1 MVHPYKIK
9 NDLILLDQ
17 EDQETNPLL
26 NFGKDFVAVKSSISN
41 ALRVVLIFLLSGTV
55 VALEPRQHV
64 RQYVQDVWQTDAGLP
79 QNYVVGIVQSRDG
92 YIWLATQEGLAR
104 FDGIKFNVF
113 DKRNTSQIKDNNIQA
128 LFEDREGNLW
138 FGTEGGGVNRFSGGR
153 FFNYTTSDGLAGN
166 IIDAIYQDAE
176 GAIWIGTVNG
186 LSRFKDDT
194 FLNFTTRDGLA
205 SDVVLAICEDG
216 NGDLWVG
223 TENGLNRLTNGH
235 FSTYTTRQGL
245 ANNLIRSIYRDHS
258 GGLWVGTRDGLNKL
272 ENDRFITYSTKQN
285 LANNSILSICEDGN
299 GNLWI
304 GTDGGGLSRL
314 RDGIFTTYSKDD
326 GLSDNSVA
334 SIYEDREGNLW
345 IGTYGG
351 GLNRLKSGRFETYTA
366 QYDLSDDMARAIF
379 EDAEGTIWIA
389 TRNGLNRLKDGKFTV
404 YKVSQGLAGDSVLSL
419 HGDTKG
425 NLWIGTRSG
434 LSQFR
439 NGKFTNYTTKQG
451 LSDDTI
457 LSITDSDDNGLWVGT
472 SQGLNLLQNGRFS
485 SFGIKE
491 GLTNDGV
498 WSLWKDR
505 KGALWIGTDGGGL
518 NRFEN
523 GKFQAY
529 TTKNGL
535 ANDVVLSIY
544 GDQQGA
550 LWIGTSG
557 GLSRLKND
565 RFTTYTINDG
575 LYDDVVFQILED
587 DIGYLWMS
595 CNKGVFRVLKAELD
609 DFAEGRIKSIASM
622 SFGTSDGMKS
632 RECNGGFQPAGWKSR
647 DGRLW
652 FPTVKG
658 VAVVAPD
665 RIRENEYLA
674 PVVIEQVLV
683 DYVLVAPGQQNTFAA
698 GKDRFEFHFTGLSYV
713 ASEKVQFK
721 YKLEGFDADWI
732 NAGTKRD
739 ASYTNI
745 PPGHYTFRVIASNN
759 DLVWNPNGASF
770 QFYLKPHFY
779 QTYWFYALCAVF
791 AALIGWTLYRLRVR
805 QIQSEFSAVLAERTR
820 LARDI
825 HDTLTQGFV
834 GISLQLEAV
843 STKLQGSSAGVQ
855 QHLALAQKMVES
867 CLTEARR
874 SVWDL
879 RRRATD
885 TGDLASSLSDVVQ
898 TMTSGTSVTGE
909 VKISGKPDRLPELV
923 ESNLLRIAQEAVTNA
938 LKHSNASKILVE
950 VAFEDSLVRLR
961 IVDDGDGFDVN
972 VPLSSTISHFGLVGM
987 RERADQIGFE
997 LVINTAPGH
1006 GTEITAKPQSS
1017 PRARQ
1022 AESLA

>member
-1 MVHPYKIK
+1 MYFHPYSF
-9 NDLILLDQ
+9 
-17 EDQETNPLL
+17 TNQFVKSIDRSFL
-26 NFGKDFVAVKSSISN
+26 NFGRTVVAVKSRISN
-41 ALRVVLIFLLSGTV
+41 VLRVTLILLLSNTV
-55 VALEPRQHV
+55 VAQETGQSA
-64 RQYVQDVWQTDAGLP
+64 RQYIQDVWQTDAGLP
-79 QNYVVGIVQSRDG
+79 QNYVVAIVQSRDG
-92 YIWLATQEGLAR
+92 YLWLATQEGLAR

-113 DKRNTSQIKDNNIQA
+113 DKRNTPQIKDNNIQA

-138 FGTEGGGVNRFSGGR
+138 FGTEGGGLNRFSGGR
-153 FFNYTTSDGLAGN
+153 FFNYTTDDGLAGN
-166 IIDAIYQDAE
+166 IIDAIYQDDE

-186 LSRFKDDT
+186 LSRFKDNT

-205 SDVVLAICEDG
+205 SDVVLAICENG

-223 TENGLNRLTNGH
+223 TENGLNHLRGGR
-235 FSTYTTRQGL
+235 FSTYTTKQGL

-258 GGLWVGTRDGLNKL
+258 GGLWIGTRDGLNKL
-272 ENDRFITYSTKQN
+272 ENDRFTTYSAIN
-285 LANNSILSICEDGN
+285 GLANNSILSICEDGK
-299 GNLWI
+299 GNLWV

-314 RDGIFTTYSKDD
+314 RDGVFTTYSKEN

-334 SIYEDREGNLW
+334 SIYEDREANLW

-351 GLNRLKSGRFETYTA
+351 GLNRLKMGRFETYTA
-366 QYDLSDDMARAIF
+366 RSGLSDDMARAIF

-389 TRNGLNRLKDGKFTV
+389 TRHGLNKLKDGKFTV
-404 YKVSQGLAGDSVLSL
+404 YKESQGLASDSVLSL
-419 HGDTKG
+419 HGDSKG
-425 NLWIGTRSG
+425 NVWVGTRSG

-439 NGKFTNYTTKQG
+439 NGRFTNYTTKQG

-457 LSITDSDDNGLWVGT
+457 LAITDADDDGLWVGT
-472 SQGLNLLQNGRFS
+472 SQGLNLLQNGRIR
-485 SFGIKE
+485 SFGVKE
-491 GLTNDGV
+491 GLTNDGI

-518 NRFEN
+518 NRFAD
-523 GKFQAY
+523 GKLQAY
-529 TTKNGL
+529 TTKDGL
-535 ANDVVLSIY
+535 SNDVVLSIY
-544 GDQQGA
+544 EDLEGA
-550 LWIGTSG
+550 LWIGTSA

-565 RFTTYTINDG
+565 RFTKYTINDG

-587 DIGYLWMS
+587 NIGYLWMS
-595 CNKGVFRVLKAELD
+595 CNKGVFRVSKKELD
-609 DFAEGRIKSIASM
+609 DFAEGRIKSIVSM
-622 SFGTSDGMKS
+622 SFGTTDGMKS

-658 VAVVAPD
+658 VAVVNPD
-665 RIRENEYLA
+665 QIRKNDYLA
-674 PVVIEQVLV
+674 PVIIEQILVDNVLV
-683 DYVLVAPGQQNTFAA
+683 TPDQQNTFAA

-713 ASEKVQFK
+713 ASEKVHFK
-721 YKLEGFDADWI
+721 YRLEGFDSDWI
-732 NAGTKRD
+732 DAGTKRD
-739 ASYTNI
+739 VSYTNI

-759 DLVWNPNGASF
+759 DLVWNPSGAEF
-770 QFYLKPHFY
+770 QFYLRPHFY
-779 QTYWFYALCAVF
+779 QSYSFYSLCAVF
-791 AALIGWTLYRLRVR
+791 VGLIAWALYRLRMR

-843 STKLQGSSAGVQ
+843 SSKLQGSSVGVQ

-879 RRRATD
+879 RRRATE
-885 TGDLASSLSDVVQ
+885 TADLANSLSEVVQ
-898 TMTSGTSVTGE
+898 TMTSGTSVIGE
-909 VKISGKPDRLPELV
+909 VKVSGKLERLPELV

-938 LKHSNASKILVE
+938 LTHSNASKILAE
-950 VAFEDSLVRLR
+950 LAFEDGLVRLR
-961 IVDDGDGFDVN
+961 IVDDGNGFDLN
-972 VPLSSTISHFGLVGM
+972 APLASSISHFGLVGM
-987 RERADQIGFE
+987 RERAEQIGFE

-1006 GTEITAKPQSS
+1006 GTEITTKPQNGS
-1017 PRARQ
+1017 RALQ
-1022 AESLA
+1022 AESLT